1 MPFITNVPIANAFS
15 EMHTMMTAH
24 AGWSVIVA
32 TDANIVATR
41 LVDNMVIRFWR
52 HSGTDSWVSITSG
65 TAYTGGLLANMPA
78 TSSTFSGG
86 LSETGN
92 TVVLTAETAFFGR
105 STAPAFFCDTVN
117 RLSNYTGNLVLWA
130 SSPNRTAIFGGTIGN
145 VGTSP
150 NLWIYASSSAWQ
162 VVNHPVWINDRPP
175 EYAMATK
182 KFPIILTTN
191 DVTTTS
197 NQRPVATF
205 KNYFNMHTTH
215 YGYVVGD
222 VIDHAGSQFMVVE
235 TNTVIRLT

>member
-1 MPFITNVPIANAFS
+1 MPFITNVTRANAFA

-32 TDANIVATR
+32 TDINIVATR

-52 HSGTDSWVSITSG
+52 SLVAHPTVYITSG
-65 TAYTGGLLANMPA
+65 TAYTGGLLENMPA
-78 TSSTFSGG
+78 TTHMFSGS
-86 LSETGN
+86 LPATGN
-92 TVVLTAETAFFGR
+92 TVVLTAETAFFGMPT
-105 STAPAFFCDTVN
+105 SPVCFCDTVN

-130 SSPNRTAIFGGTIGN
+130 SQQNRMAIFGGTIGN

-150 NLWIYASSSAWQ
+150 TLWIYAASGAWQ
-162 VVNHPVWINDRPP
+162 VVSQPVWINDRPP

-182 KFPIILTTN
+182 KFPIILTTR
-191 DVTTTS
+191 DVTTTT

-205 KNYFNMHTTH
+205 KNYFNMHTAH

-222 VIDHAGSQFMVVE
+222 VIDHAGSQFMVVGD
-235 TNTVIRLT
+235 NRVVRLA